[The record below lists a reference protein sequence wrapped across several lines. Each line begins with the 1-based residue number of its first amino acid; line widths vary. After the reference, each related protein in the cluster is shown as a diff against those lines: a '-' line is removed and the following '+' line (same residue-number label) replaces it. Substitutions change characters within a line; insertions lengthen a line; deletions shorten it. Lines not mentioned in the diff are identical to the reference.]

1 MEVEPRLKKST
12 RNKLQQTEL
21 ANDAL
26 IKENIFLESKIEIMA
41 KQLNDQ
47 MQRRRTMSADETP
60 SNGDRLQR
68 RPALISQ
75 SGDMEIK
82 VVNTGNSE

>member
-1 MEVEPRLKKST
+1 
-12 RNKLQQTEL
+12 
-21 ANDAL
+21 
-26 IKENIFLESKIEIMA
+26 MA